1 MLNTKTKLKDYF
13 SNNYP
18 YFPNFDIPCNEKM
31 TQRQRQTLTEL
42 IYSKISDS
50 LAVEERL
57 QELESF
63 SYDDARQS
71 IKELSVSN
79 WR

>member
-1 MLNTKTKLKDYF
+1 MLNTKTKLEDYF

-18 YFPNFDIPCNEKM
+18 YFPNFNIPSAEKM

-50 LAVEERL
+50 LAVENRL
-57 QELESF
+57 AEMESF
-63 SYDDARQS
+63 NFEDAKES
-71 IKELSVSN
+71 IRELSVSK
-79 WR
+79 WQ

>member
-1 MLNTKTKLKDYF
+1 MLNTKIKLKDYF

-18 YFPNFDIPCNEKM
+18 YFPNFDIPSTTKM
-31 TQRQRQTLTEL
+31 TQRQRLALTEL

-71 IKELSVSN
+71 IKELSLWV
-79 WR
+79 